1 MAASVRRRWLIAA
14 LVAAVAVLLGS
25 MLVAATATAR
35 ARFDSG
41 GSSFLSGS
49 PRAAPSLPGT
59 VVNVSL
65 TNMGGPMMG
74 QRNAMHGGAMRV
86 STDQAEVSAGTVSF
100 FATNYG
106 GIAHELV
113 IVPLADSQNVGSR
126 SIGRDGK
133 IDEAGSLGEASNS
146 DGEGAG
152 QGIRPGASGWV
163 TLDLAPGRYELLC
176 NIHGHYAAGMY
187 ALLTVS

>member
-1 MAASVRRRWLIAA
+1 MAAQVRRGWLIAA

-35 ARFDSG
+35 ARSDSG
-41 GSSFLSGS
+41 SFSFLSGS

-74 QRNAMHGGAMRV
+74 QRNAMHGGVMRV
-86 STDQAEVSAGTVSF
+86 STDRAAVPAGTVSF

-106 GIAHELV
+106 GIDHELV
-113 IVPLADSQNVGSR
+113 IVSLEDSQNVGTH

-152 QGIRPGASGWV
+152 KGIRPGTSGWV
-163 TLDLAPGRYELLC
+163 TLNLAPGRYELLC
-176 NIHGHYAAGMY
+176 NLHGHYAAGMY